1 MDTHSLH
8 NCLSHVSCV
17 PGNVW
22 SARDEAVET
31 NKERCYYPYD
41 LCEWVPIFKERI
53 AAFVN
58 IQSLIHLYL
67 MILFMVSYKTWW
79 NGNLQWGFNWKK
91 RCFVNLI

>member
-1 MDTHSLH
+1 MGLWTLIHCTIVCRMYPVCRAMCEVL
-8 NCLSHVSCV
+8 
-17 PGNVW
+17 GMKQW
-22 SARDEAVET
+22 KQI

-67 MILFMVSYKTWW
+67 MILFMVSYKT
-79 NGNLQWGFNWKK
+79 
-91 RCFVNLI
+91 